1 MRKQK
6 WILRWK
12 EILAVGGSFVVVPV
26 ILNYALFTWRA
37 PQTYGDGDTWLGFWG
52 NYSGAFVG
60 ALVALWIA
68 RKQAVEQKEILKQQL
83 NDQNKQELAKEAR
96 NLKVVQ
102 APALLQIQHEM
113 RGMLKELEKADKL
126 VSFVTNANEN
136 ATKHRE
142 DREGGEELTPEEKE
156 EAREKAIKTSA
167 IEMKYLNDQIF
178 SHLQSIDSLELQIKL
193 IDCFT
198 FYDEFS
204 YATGYNEKRALE
216 EFKKLTKELEEDDK
230 KGFRTAYFDFY
241 DKNNSRILKKIYIW
255 SIFDSEHKIEDFREI
270 LKEIE
275 KEIEEIREIKEEYKK
290 AQETN

>member
-1 MRKQK
+1 MRKHK

-12 EILAVGGSFVVVPV
+12 EILVVGGIFVVVPV

-83 NDQNKQELAKEAR
+83 DDQKKQELAKEAR
-96 NLKVVQ
+96 NLKVIQ
-102 APALLQIQHEM
+102 APALLQVQHEM
-113 RGMLKELEKADKL
+113 KRMLKELEKADEL
-126 VSFVTNANEN
+126 ISLSANTFEG
-136 ATKHRE
+136 AMKHRE
-142 DREGGEELTPEEKE
+142 GKEELTLEEKE
-156 EAREKAIKTSA
+156 QARKEAQKAEIK
-167 IEMKYLNDQIF
+167 MKDFNSQVF

-193 IDCFT
+193 INCFT

-204 YATGYNEKRALE
+204 YAITYNQNKALQDFEKLKKELKENENQILGDLHFDFYNEKH
-216 EFKKLTKELEEDDK
+216 
-230 KGFRTAYFDFY
+230 
-241 DKNNSRILKKIYIW
+241 SRLLKKEYLW
-255 SIFDSEHKIEDFREI
+255 SIFDSEHKIEDFRET

-275 KEIEEIREIKEEYKK
+275 TEIEEIRKIKAEYKK
-290 AQETN
+290 AQETK